1 MCAQRRANAR
11 VELRLSAKSRVLLS
25 AEIAEH
31 LRHDLVIHAEHLV
44 KKLLMRARL
53 RARAETLAQLWRK
66 LPALPARRAL
76 LLRMPRCHRSDILR
90 QHILQPLAGKNA
102 PVKAA

>member
-1 MCAQRRANAR
+1 MCAQCRANAR
-11 VELRLSAKSRVLLS
+11 VELRLGAKSRVLLG

-53 RARAETLAQLWRK
+53 RACAETRAQLRRK
-66 LPALPARRAL
+66 LPALPAGPAL
-76 LLRMPRCHRSDILR
+76 LLRMPRRHRSDILR
-90 QHILQPLAGKNA
+90 QRII
-102 PVKAA
+102 